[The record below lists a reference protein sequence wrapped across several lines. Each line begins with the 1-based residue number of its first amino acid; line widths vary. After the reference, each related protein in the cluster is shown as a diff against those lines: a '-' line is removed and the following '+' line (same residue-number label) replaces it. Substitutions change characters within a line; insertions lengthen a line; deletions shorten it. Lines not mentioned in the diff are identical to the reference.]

1 MRRRGGSTPRGAT
14 RIFRGRPD
22 EDRRSPTIETTAW
35 FRSRKERTIPSKTE
49 RPGAGDDAHK
59 FVFRFVDELLYR
71 FTGESVAC
79 RTVSVNLRR
88 AGPGGYAATVSTT
101 GEKFDLTKHPQ
112 GTEVKAMTYSE
123 MQIHGLEKEAD
134 GGNGKVDLFVI
145 VDI

>member
-1 MRRRGGSTPRGAT
+1 M
-14 RIFRGRPD
+14 
-22 EDRRSPTIETTAW
+22 
-35 FRSRKERTIPSKTE
+35 
-49 RPGAGDDAHK
+49 
-59 FVFRFVDELLYR
+59 YR

-79 RTVSVNLRR
+79 RTVAVNLRR